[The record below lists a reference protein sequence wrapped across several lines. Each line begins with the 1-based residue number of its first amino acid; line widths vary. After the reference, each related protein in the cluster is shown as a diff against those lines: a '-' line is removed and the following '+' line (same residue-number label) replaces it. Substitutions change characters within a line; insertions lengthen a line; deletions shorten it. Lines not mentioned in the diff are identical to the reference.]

1 MNDMDNMDNIREQ
14 KMRTAAFSGHRT
26 IAHDRRDELKA
37 RLAVA
42 ASDAYASGVRRFLCG
57 MAQGFDLMAAD
68 AVIALRSEHPDVCLV
83 AVVPFREQSA
93 RLYPAEKA
101 HYDAVMAGAD
111 EVVML
116 SELYFKDCLLRR
128 NDYLLAKS
136 SRMIFYYDGA
146 YRGGTCYTWNR
157 ARRLGLS
164 IVNLY

>member
-1 MNDMDNMDNIREQ
+1 MNDMDSIREQ
-14 KMRTAAFSGHRT
+14 KMRTAAFSGHRI
-26 IAHDRRDELKA
+26 IAGDRREELKQGLA
-37 RLAVA
+37 AAVA
-42 ASDAYASGVRRFLCG
+42 DAYAAGIRRFLCG

-68 AVIALRSEHPDVCLV
+68 AVLALRETHPDVCLV

-93 RLYPAEKA
+93 RLYPSEKA
-101 HYDAVMAGAD
+101 HYDAVLSKAD
-111 EVVML
+111 EVVVL

-136 SRMIFYYDGA
+136 SRVIFYYDGA

-157 ARRLGLS
+157 AHRQGLT